1 MTIEPK
7 ISKYVNDR
15 IDIAIER
22 ERKIFNKD
30 MRVYVDGLTEESK
43 RHMTVLKEFFRDEV
57 TGLAELI
64 QERPTRDEVRE
75 ISREEIE
82 AGLRPVN
89 AKLDF
94 LNEERHAM
102 LDAIADIKA

>member
-7 ISKYVNDR
+7 ISKY
-15 IDIAIER
+15 IDTAIER
-22 ERKIFNKD
+22 ERKIFSDD
-30 MRVYVDGLTEESK
+30 MRKYNKELIEESK
-43 RHMTVLKEFFRDEV
+43 RHMGVLKEAFQDEV
-57 TGLAELI
+57 KIVSEVT

-75 ISREEIE
+75 IFHEEFEI
-82 AGLRPVN
+82 GLRPIN

-102 LDAIADIKA
+102 MDAIADIKA

>member
-7 ISKYVNDR
+7 ISKYVDDR
-15 IDIAIER
+15 IDRVLER
-22 ERKIFNKD
+22 ERKIFNRD
-30 MRVYVDGLTEESK
+30 MKTYVDSLIEDSK
-43 RHMTVLKEFFRDEV
+43 RHMTALKEFFHDEV
-57 TGLAELI
+57 KGLAELI
-64 QERPTRDEVRE
+64 QERPTREEARE
-75 ISREEIE
+75 IARDEIE
-82 AGLRPVN
+82 VGLRPIN